1 MNGITRNSDKKD
13 VDLVEIWKIVRKR
26 KWILVSFSVIL
37 VVIAAVYSMT
47 RTPLYRAS
55 ASILIDE
62 PGASLFN
69 IQDLL
74 NSGGYY
80 RGDYLGTYFKTQ
92 LRLLTSRSLAERVAK
107 RMNLGSRPEVRTT
120 AASRPGFIGTFK
132 NILTLRWLRGGRGG
146 DAAVS
151 SSPVGANAQAASVV
165 LGGLG
170 IYPIEETRLVLVSF
184 TSPHPVLA
192 ADIAN
197 TVAEEFVSYSL
208 ETRFEATKQTSEFLG
223 EQVADIRQELKRK
236 EEELQRYG
244 EEKKLLFL
252 NDRESSVVSKFSD
265 VSTAYNEALIER
277 SEKEAKYRELQN
289 LSVESLPQYVDNP
302 VIQSLKTTYIQLKSD
317 YEEKSKAY
325 RADYP
330 EMVKLKARIDST
342 RDQLEGEIQKAV
354 EAAEADYR
362 ASVNKEASL
371 LKLLEAQRADVV
383 QMGNNAIFY
392 NSLKID
398 VENMRSLL
406 GTLVA
411 RQSEIQVSS
420 QLGGIRASNIKVI
433 DKAMVPAVPFT
444 PNVRRN
450 LMIALLLGLMGGTGL
465 IFFVEYLD
473 NTVKDPED
481 VEKMTGLASLGII
494 PHLAPDVLK
503 KKKAAYGDYASYGET
518 PDERNG
524 FLPEVTEI
532 ELINHLFPKFSI
544 SEDYRTVRT
553 SILLSHADSAPKTFC
568 LTSALPQEGKTAT
581 VSNLAISFA
590 QLEGKVLIIDADLR
604 KPRLHSVFKAR
615 NATGLSTYLAGSA
628 SFEEAIQKTSI
639 ENIWIMC
646 SGPHPPN
653 PAELLN
659 SKKMKELFK
668 TAKARFDHILID
680 TPPVLAV
687 IDPVIV
693 SSQADCTI
701 IVVQAGKTTRKAL
714 TRAVD
719 DIRKAKAE
727 IVGVVFNELRLGRR
741 DAGSYYHYYQY
752 EYSSQDSESNDGEKA
767 PGPAEQIGS
776 EPSKKG
782 RSKGRAEE
790 NPGP

>member
-1 MNGITRNSDKKD
+1 MNVITRDSGRKD
-13 VDLVEIWKIVRKR
+13 VDLVEVWKIIRKR

-37 VVIAAVYSMT
+37 VVVAAVYSLT

-62 PGASLFN
+62 PGASPFN

-74 NSGGYY
+74 GSGGYY
-80 RGDYLGTYFKTQ
+80 RADYLGTYFKTQ

-107 RMNLGSRPEVRTT
+107 KMNLGARPEAR
-120 AASRPGFIGTFK
+120 AMASSGPGFVQTVK
-132 NILTLRWLRGGRGG
+132 NILAFRWIRGKSG
-146 DAAVS
+146 DDTGAPAEQP
-151 SSPVGANAQAASVV
+151 SPFGSDALGASIV

-170 IYPIEETRLVLVSF
+170 IFPVEETRLVLVSH

-197 TVAEEFVSYSL
+197 SVAEEFVTYSL
-208 ETRFEATKQTSEFLG
+208 ETRFEATKQTSEFLS
-223 EQVADIRQELKRK
+223 EQIAQIRQDLKRK

-252 NDRESSVVSKFSD
+252 NDNESSIVNKFSEI
-265 VSTAYNEALIER
+265 STAYTEALIAR
-277 SEKEAKYRELQN
+277 SEKEAKFRELRG

-302 VIQSLKTTYIQLKSD
+302 VIQSLKTSYLQLKND
-317 YEEKSKAY
+317 YEEKSLSY

-330 EMVKLKARIDST
+330 EMIKLKSRLDST
-342 RDQLEGEIQKAV
+342 RDQLEGELGKAV
-354 EAAEADYR
+354 EAAEAEYR
-362 ASVNKEASL
+362 ASLSNEASL
-371 LKLLEAQRADVV
+371 LKLLETQRTDVS
-383 QMGNNAIFY
+383 QMGNNAIYY

-398 VENMRSLL
+398 VETMRNLL

-411 RQSEIQVSS
+411 RESEIQVSS

-433 DKAMVPAVPFT
+433 DKAMVPAIPFT
-444 PNVRRN
+444 PNIRRN
-450 LMIALLLGLMGGTGL
+450 LMIAVLLGLMGGVGL
-465 IFFVEYLD
+465 IFLAEYLD

-481 VEKMTGLASLGII
+481 IEKVTGLASLGII
-494 PHLAPDVLK
+494 PHLSPDVLK
-503 KKKAAYGDYASYGET
+503 KKRAAYGSYASYGQSPE
-518 PDERNG
+518 DRNG

-553 SILLSHADSAPKTFC
+553 SILLSHADSAPKTICF
-568 LTSALPQEGKTAT
+568 TSSLPQEGKTAT
-581 VSNLAISFA
+581 VSNLAISFS

-615 NATGLSTYLAGSA
+615 NTTGLSTYLSGAA
-628 SFEEAIQKTSI
+628 SFEEALQKTSI

-659 SKKMKELFK
+659 SKKMKELLK
-668 TAKARFDHILID
+668 AAKARFDHVLID

-693 SSQADCTI
+693 SAQADCTV

-714 TRAVD
+714 ARSID
-719 DIRKAKAE
+719 DVRKAKAD
-727 IVGVVFNELRLGRR
+727 IVGVIFNEVGTGRR
-741 DAGSYYHYYQY
+741 GEGSAYHYYQY
-752 EYSSQDSESNDGEKA
+752 EYTSKDSGGDDGDDVPRPE
-767 PGPAEQIGS
+767 
-776 EPSKKG
+776 G
-782 RSKGRAEE
+782 RSLTGEAKAETKE
-790 NPGP
+790 NPSP